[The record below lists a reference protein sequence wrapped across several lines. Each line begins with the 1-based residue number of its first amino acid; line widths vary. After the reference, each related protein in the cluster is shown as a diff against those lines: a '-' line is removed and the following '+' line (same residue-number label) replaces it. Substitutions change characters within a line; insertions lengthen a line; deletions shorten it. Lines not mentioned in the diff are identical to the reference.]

1 MLSQVKV
8 KEINY
13 FDGVPIISSKN
24 SILTSKSLNYDMINP
39 GDFFDAKIEKVDKEH
54 MCVHLSINPFVKG
67 KLNLEHMAESYLKV
81 IPPKFTEVGK
91 EIRVRVF
98 NVNAGKRQLEFTKKD
113 SLFKSDTPVF
123 NSYKEIKKGDKNY
136 GVVVAETEH
145 GYVLTTFG
153 NVKGL
158 LTFEDIKA
166 KLSENYD
173 QSDFKI
179 GSVVKAYVLFKKK
192 DKGVALTLSKKKAK
206 VEQKEKG

>member
-1 MLSQVKV
+1 MHKTHTEDKKAQEEEEDEEKTKKKATASTVLEEGTMLSQVKV

-98 NVNAGKRQLEFTKKD
+98 NVNAGKR
-113 SLFKSDTPVF
+113 
-123 NSYKEIKKGDKNY
+123 
-136 GVVVAETEH
+136 
-145 GYVLTTFG
+145 
-153 NVKGL
+153 
-158 LTFEDIKA
+158 
-166 KLSENYD
+166 
-173 QSDFKI
+173 
-179 GSVVKAYVLFKKK
+179 
-192 DKGVALTLSKKKAK
+192 
-206 VEQKEKG
+206 